1 MSNYLEEVLNNL
13 GVCPDEVAIL
23 ETKIRPKISYQEL
36 VSAIINCDTVEKA
49 AIKLGISYSSL
60 THYISRNL
68 KDIFPKK
75 ANNASWKH
83 ALLASAGYRKCT
95 VCSTIKL
102 ETEYFDCTPPRYKC
116 KVCDSV
122 LSKTYRDNNP
132 GKTKALSAKRRAALL
147 QATRKYVYGEQEE
160 LDIIAFYDKCPEGYH
175 VDHIIP
181 LQHGLV
187 CGLHNIH
194 NLQYLPEAD
203 NLKKSNKF
211 EIA

>member
-1 MSNYLEEVLNNL
+1 MIA
-13 GVCPDEVAIL
+13 CFQ
-23 ETKIRPKISYQEL
+23 RP
-36 VSAIINCDTVEKA
+36 
-49 AIKLGISYSSL
+49 
-60 THYISRNL
+60 
-68 KDIFPKK
+68 
-75 ANNASWKH
+75 
-83 ALLASAGYRKCT
+83 
-95 VCSTIKL
+95 
-102 ETEYFDCTPPRYKC
+102 
-116 KVCDSV
+116 
-122 LSKTYRDNNP
+122 RDNNP